1 MEITDKNE
9 ASFIRP
15 DTYSFIALLDENGR
29 YITGIGIGLHNNG
42 NLQIHFPGSTID
54 VDSDH
59 GRHEH
64 SLAVR
69 LPEVKQNVL

>member
-15 DTYSFIALLDENGR
+15 DIYSFIALLDENGK
-29 YITGIGIGLHNNG
+29 YITGIGVGLHNG

-54 VDSDH
+54 VDSEH
-59 GRHEH
+59 GQCAHG
-64 SLAVR
+64 LAVR